1 MTRRLSLVFAHPD
14 DDSFGVG
21 GTIAKHRDDLELQ
34 VILATSGEAG
44 MIADPSLAT
53 RENLGAVREEES
65 RASYRALGVQ
75 PEQHFLRYPDGGL
88 PGVDREE
95 VATRIAELLRRFRPD
110 VVVTFGPEGVTKHDD
125 HVAIHHI
132 GTDSFHLARV
142 GEDGSGF
149 HRLFYVGIPA
159 SEIERFREL
168 QRMAGQEPFNPE
180 DPFQPRGVPDET
192 IAVWADCTDVWRTKH
207 EALLAHR
214 TQSTEVEE
222 IPEQARPLVF
232 GNEYFVQAWPEREAS
247 TERARDLF
255 EGLPGV

>member
-1 MTRRLSLVFAHPD
+1 MTKRLSLVFAHPD

-44 MIADPSLAT
+44 LIADPSLAT
-53 RENLGAVREEES
+53 RENLGQVREEES

-75 PEQHFLRYPDGGL
+75 PEEHFLHYPDGGL
-88 PGVDREE
+88 LDVDREE
-95 VATRIAELLRRFRPD
+95 LVSKVTELLGAFRPD

-125 HVAIHHI
+125 HVTMHHV
-132 GTDSFHLARV
+132 GTEAFHRARE
-142 GEDGSGF
+142 GADGGF
-149 HRLFYVGIPA
+149 RRLFYVAIPA
-159 SEIERFREL
+159 SRIDAFREL

-192 IAVWADCTDVWRTKH
+192 IAVWADVTAYWKTKQ

-214 TQSTEVEE
+214 TQSSEIEE
-222 IPEQARPLVF
+222 IPEEARPLVF
-232 GNEYFVQAWPEREAS
+232 GHEHFVQAWPDPEPGSPRLG
-247 TERARDLF
+247 DLF
-255 EGLPGV
+255 DGLDV